1 MLEFFL
7 VFRGKEKSIVFV
19 NVINPFYRN
28 DEFHLVL
35 FAIETSRRGR
45 DIAWNSGR
53 TEGNRRI
60 GKRRRGIGQVCR

>member
-7 VFRGKEKSIVFV
+7 VFREKEKSIVFV

-45 DIAWNSGR
+45 DIAWNSGGESKNRKKTSWNR
-53 TEGNRRI
+53 TSLPI
-60 GKRRRGIGQVCR
+60 I